1 MTSISMTNQYS
12 TEDQVAY
19 IYELLGI
26 GECEEIEFKS
36 AKGGFAKEIWP
47 TYSAFANTHGGVIV
61 LGVKEE
67 NDGLRLSGLTREE
80 AEQCKDKL
88 WSQVRNKEVISL
100 CLLSNEDVQIIDVD
114 GSFVLT
120 VRVPQAT
127 RIQRPVYWKRIPD
140 DGTYRRNATGDFLCT
155 PAEVRRM
162 MADADLSRPADGRI
176 LKGFTWEDID
186 LPSLEQYRRLFM
198 TVHPDHPWVTEDND
212 GLMRKLGGYRR
223 DRESGEEGFT
233 LAGLLMF
240 GKFEAIKD
248 PACAPNFF
256 PDYKEITSDSDRWSD
271 RIYPDGT
278 WEVNLFQFYRRVLP
292 KLQASLPT
300 PFRLEDGV
308 RRDGTLAHEALREA
322 MANLCVH
329 ADYSE
334 EASLLVTKYPDK
346 IILSNPGVLLISRE
360 QFFRGGESVC
370 RNTSLQQM
378 FMMMGQ
384 AEKAGSGVDKILR
397 GWKASRW
404 GRPYPNELLRPNKVE
419 LVMPLESLLDP
430 RILTS
435 LKDQLGSPIDELDE
449 NELLLLATAQS
460 EGVINHERLKELL
473 PMHPAD
479 ITKVLQKLRRDGL
492 LIAEGRGRGC
502 VYHLDGGEAS
512 EQMMQAMPSNNA
524 SSEAQ
529 MMQATPSNDASL
541 EDQMMQAAPSNDA
554 SSEDQMMQA
563 TKRKLSAQETERL
576 VCCFCTEWRTAQEIA
591 DYLHRT
597 KDHVRNVILP
607 RLLKQG
613 VLEQRFSVKRH
624 PNQQYRA
631 GREE

>member
-1 MTSISMTNQYS
+1 MNTQYNPW
-12 TEDQVAY
+12 DQALS
-19 IYELLGI
+19 IYELLHI

-36 AKGGFAKEIWP
+36 AKGGLPKEIWP
-47 TYSAFANTHGGVIV
+47 TYSAFANTQGGVIV
-61 LGVKEE
+61 LGVKEDDE
-67 NDGLRLSGLTREE
+67 GLLLSGLTREE
-80 AEQCKDKL
+80 AEKCKDKF
-88 WSQVRNKEVISL
+88 WSQVNNREVISD
-100 CLLSNEDVQIIDVD
+100 CLLGNDDVRVVRVAD
-114 GSFVLT
+114 SFVL
-120 VRVPQAT
+120 VIRVPQAT
-127 RIQRPVYWKRIPD
+127 RVQRPVYVKRIPD
-140 DGTYRRNATGDFLCT
+140 DGTYRRNDTGDFRCT
-155 PAEVRRM
+155 AAEVRRM

-300 PFRLEDGV
+300 PFHLEDGV

-346 IILSNPGVLLISRE
+346 IILSNPGVLLISRQ

-404 GRPYPNELLRPNKVE
+404 GSPYPNELLRPNKVE

-492 LIAEGRGRGC
+492 LIVEGRGRGC
-502 VYHLDGGEAS
+502 VYHLNDGGKAS
-512 EQMMQAMPSNNA
+512 E
-524 SSEAQ
+524 
-529 MMQATPSNDASL
+529 
-541 EDQMMQAAPSNDA
+541 QMMQAAPSNDA
-554 SSEDQMMQA
+554 SSEAQMMQAAPSNNVSSEAQMMQAAPSNNASSEGQTMQA
-563 TKRKLSAQETERL
+563 TKRKFSAQETERL

-591 DYLHRT
+591 NYLHRT

-607 RLLKQG
+607 RLLKTDA
-613 VLEQRFSVKRH
+613 LKQRFSSKRH
-624 PNQQYRA
+624 PNQQYRVR
-631 GREE
+631 REE

>member
-1 MTSISMTNQYS
+1 MNTQYNPW
-12 TEDQVAY
+12 DQALS
-19 IYELLGI
+19 IYELLHI

-36 AKGGFAKEIWP
+36 AKGGLPKEIWP
-47 TYSAFANTHGGVIV
+47 TYSAFANTQGGVIV

-67 NDGLRLSGLTREE
+67 DEGLLLSGLTREE
-80 AEQCKDKL
+80 AEKCKDKF
-88 WSQVRNKEVISL
+88 WSQVNNREVISD
-100 CLLSNEDVQIIDVD
+100 CLLGNDDVRVVSVAD
-114 GSFVLT
+114 SFVLII
-120 VRVPQAT
+120 RVPQAT
-127 RIQRPVYWKRIPD
+127 RVQRPVYVKRIPD
-140 DGTYRRNATGDFLCT
+140 DGTYRRNDTGDFRCT
-155 PAEVRRM
+155 AAEVRRM
-162 MADADLSRPADGRI
+162 MADADLSRPIDGRI
-176 LKGFTWEDID
+176 LKGFTWDDID
-186 LPSLEQYRRLFM
+186 LPSLEQYRRLFA
-198 TVHPDHPWVTEDND
+198 TVHPDHPWVAENNEA
-212 GLMRKLGGYRR
+212 LMRKLGGYRR
-223 DRESGEEGFT
+223 DRERGEEGFT
-233 LAGLLMF
+233 VAGLLMF
-240 GKFEAIKD
+240 GKFEAITD
-248 PACAPNFF
+248 PACAPHFF
-256 PDYKEITSDSDRWSD
+256 PDYKEITADNDRWSD
-271 RIYPDGT
+271 RLCYDGT

-308 RRDGTLAHEALREA
+308 RRDATLAHEALREA

-329 ADYSE
+329 ADYTE
-334 EASLLVTKYPDK
+334 EASLSVVRYPDK
-346 IILSNPGVLLISRE
+346 IVLSNPGVLLISRE
-360 QFFRGGESVC
+360 QFYRGGESVC

-378 FMMMGQ
+378 FMLMGQ

-397 GWKASRW
+397 GWSDSRW
-404 GRPYPNELLRPNKVE
+404 GAPYPKELFRPNKVE

-502 VYHLDGGEAS
+502 VYHLNDGGEAS
-512 EQMMQAMPSNNA
+512 EQMMQAMPSNNV

-529 MMQATPSNDASL
+529 MMQAAPSNNASS
-541 EDQMMQAAPSNDA
+541 DTQMMQAAPSNDA

-576 VCCFCTEWRTAQEIA
+576 VCCFCSEWRTAQEIA

-607 RLLKQG
+607 RLLRQG
-613 VLEQRFSVKRH
+613 VLEQKFLVKRH
-624 PNQQYRA
+624 PNQQYRVR
-631 GREE
+631 REE